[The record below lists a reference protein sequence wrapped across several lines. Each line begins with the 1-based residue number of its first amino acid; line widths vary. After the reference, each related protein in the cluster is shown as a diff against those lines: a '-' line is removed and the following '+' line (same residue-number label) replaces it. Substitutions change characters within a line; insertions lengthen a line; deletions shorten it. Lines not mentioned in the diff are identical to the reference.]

1 MSYRKK
7 KRTLANPKQ
16 TVLTGMNADVQ
27 GVEELL
33 STGELYSGQPY
44 QRPVLDRAVD
54 KLVREWDP
62 RLLTPLVVSYRDGR
76 YNLVVCQHRVCAMR

>member
-7 KRTLANPKQ
+7 KRTPANPKQ

-44 QRPVLDRAVD
+44 
-54 KLVREWDP
+54 
-62 RLLTPLVVSYRDGR
+62 
-76 YNLVVCQHRVCAMR
+76 